1 MPAPTRVAEWIGR
14 AATEDV
20 DLLAFGETHLG
31 GYPFWLS
38 MTDGARFDDAGQK
51 RAYACV
57 PRGRGGAGRAA
68 SCGSSPRRPPTTASS
83 PTSASPSAVPGVARG
98 SVFATLV
105 AIDPDRGL
113 VSAHRKLQPTYE
125 ERLAWA
131 AGDGHGLRV
140 HAVTGRDGDTLRVGG
155 LNCWENWLPQAR
167 LAMYA
172 GGEDIHVSAWPGAVR
187 NTIDITRFIALEGRV
202 FSLAAGSLLSRAD
215 VPADFPL
222 AGALPDGDWAD
233 GGSAIAAPDG
243 RWLREPVGGTEGLV
257 VADVDLARVR
267 EERQNFDPPDTT
279 AGPTSSSCASTAA
292 GWGSPASATTPG
304 IPTDRRPQ
312 APIRWSAPGRRGGP
326 GTRPRRS
333 GR

>member
-1 MPAPTRVAEWIGR
+1 MRIAAAQVHAAWGRPDAGAARVAEWIGR
-14 AATEDV
+14 AAADDV

-51 RAYACV
+51 RAYAWYLEAAV
-57 PRGRGGAGRAA
+57 ELDGPQLRLIAEAAADHRVFTYLGIAERGSGL
-68 SCGSSPRRPPTTASS
+68 
-83 PTSASPSAVPGVARG
+83 ARG

-105 AIDPDRGL
+105 AIDPGPGI

-140 HAVTGRDGDTLRVGG
+140 HEVVGRAGDSMRVGG

-187 NTIDITRFIALEGRV
+187 NTIDVTRFIALEGRV
-202 FSLAAGSLLSRAD
+202 YSLAAGTLLSRAD
-215 VPADFPL
+215 VPDDFPL
-222 AGALPDGDWAD
+222 AAALPDGDWAD

-243 RWLREPVGGTEGLV
+243 GWLREPVGGTEGLV
-257 VADVDLARVR
+257 AADVDLARVR
-267 EERQNFDPPDTT
+267 EERQNFDPTGHYARADVFELRV
-279 AGPTSSSCASTAA
+279 
-292 GWGSPASATTPG
+292 
-304 IPTDRRPQ
+304 DRR
-312 APIRWSAPGRRGGP
+312 RSAVARFSDDPAEGA
-326 GTRPRRS
+326 
-333 GR
+333 